1 MVERFGTGWCNERVT
16 LSDADVA
23 ALAREA
29 VDHRSLGMDIR
40 IAPADPVDPYRW
52 GTPAWTV
59 SAGGASSYITADM
72 TVEDALTKLIA
83 DLAS

>member
-1 MVERFGTGWCNERVT
+1 VT

-29 VDHRSLGMDIR
+29 VDKRDADLDIH

-52 GTPAWTV
+52 GTAAWTV
-59 SAGGASSYITADM
+59 SAGGASSYVTADM
-72 TVEDALTKLIA
+72 SVADALAKLIA
-83 DLAS
+83 DLAPS

>member
-1 MVERFGTGWCNERVT
+1 VASKLRSWWCNELVT

-29 VDHRSLGMDIR
+29 VDRRSLNLDIR
-40 IAPADPVDPYRW
+40 IVPADPVDPYRW
-52 GTPAWTV
+52 GTAAWTV

-72 TVEDALTKLIA
+72 SVADALAALIA
-83 DLAS
+83 DLAP

>member
-1 MVERFGTGWCNERVT
+1 MT

-29 VDHRSLGMDIR
+29 ADRRSLNLEVR
-40 IAPADPVDPYRW
+40 IAPADPLDPYRW

-59 SAGGASSYITADM
+59 FAGGASSYITADM
-72 TVEDALTKLIA
+72 TAEEALAKLTA
-83 DLAS
+83 DLGGG